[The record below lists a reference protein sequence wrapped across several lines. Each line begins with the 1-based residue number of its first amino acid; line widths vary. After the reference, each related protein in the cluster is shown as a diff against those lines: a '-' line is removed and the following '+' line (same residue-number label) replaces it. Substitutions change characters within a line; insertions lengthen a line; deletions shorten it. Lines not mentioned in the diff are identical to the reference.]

1 MTAWEQGIGRRQF
14 ITRSA
19 GAMAAGVAVAGAA
32 AHSGLA
38 SALAPAAPAPLADPL
53 LAVAPQLREGAR
65 TVITMG
71 RAISPL
77 TMPKLAPMRETAN
90 KMAAPLLPDVPVS
103 ERRIPV
109 SATVPDVTVYVI
121 NAKSGGAPRP
131 AILHTHGGGMVMGSA
146 RAERRYLQEFA
157 RDLDCVIV
165 SVEYTLA
172 PEARYTRSVAE
183 NYAALRWLHRS
194 AAELGVDPRRLAV
207 MGESAGGGHAAL
219 LAIRARDGGEVPL
232 VAQILVYPMLDDR
245 TGSTRLPPAPIGTLG
260 WDAQANR
267 FGWQALLGAEPGSRS
282 VPIAGVPARVPS
294 VAGLPP
300 AFIGVGSIDLFVQED
315 IAYARRLTDAG
326 IATELLVVPGAYHAF
341 DRVVPEA
348 ELSRM
353 FAGAMRAALRR
364 AFTA

>member
-1 MTAWEQGIGRRQF
+1 MTAREQGIGRRQF

-19 GAMAAGVAVAGAA
+19 GAMAAGVVAAGAV

-38 SALAPAAPAPLADPL
+38 SALTLALPAPLPDPL

-71 RAISPL
+71 RAMSPL
-77 TMPKLAPMRETAN
+77 TMPKLAPMRETAS
-90 KMAAPLLPDVPVS
+90 KMAAPLLPDVPVA

-109 SATVPDVTVYVI
+109 SATIPDVTVYVI
-121 NAKSGGAPRP
+121 NAKSGGTPRP

-194 AAELGVDPRRLAV
+194 AADLGVDPLRLAV

-245 TGSTRLPPAPIGTLG
+245 TGSTRMPPAPIGTLG

-267 FGWQALLGAEPGSRS
+267 FGWQALLGAEPGGRS

-315 IAYARRLTDAG
+315 IAYARRLTEAG